1 VNKLAGIET
10 LEAKGMEFHFRDIQ
24 EKKALLHGAFRS
36 NVEPE
41 KGVFGETVRVKDNGV
56 IEKLSKTPDGHYHK
70 EYWANGKIFQVKE
83 SLGDKKVATIDYD
96 DNGTPYSRI
105 VRQSVDHKAKIVEEA
120 LLPNAKIVKGNFI
133 AITDDLGRPVL
144 NKVTDLHMNAEKR
157 VDVTKYRDSSYRVND
172 QGGHLI
178 AHQFG
183 GSSGK
188 ENIVPQ
194 LDKVNLSKMKQVE
207 HTVKTL
213 KEQGYTVDYEVK
225 SNYVGSN
232 TRPSSFEPKITVD
245 GQEYTD
251 LPDDL
256 KKIYNDGDISTVKK
270 AMTDIGE
277 VYGSA
282 HETGI
287 KSGLVAAGVTFAVS
301 TVDNVSA
308 YIDGEITDE
317 EMVVDIVTE
326 TAAAGVIEYGSEIIS
341 ATVSHAMS
349 KSSSALIQKVAGT
362 SLPGAVV
369 SFAVESYDSVSAYAK
384 GEIDTEELA
393 YELGENAASVA
404 GAMKGASIGA
414 AVGAV
419 AGPVGAVA
427 GGLVGGVVGAA
438 IASEV
443 YATAV
448 EIGAEGVEFIAEQ
461 AENLIQGTV
470 ELVEE
475 HIPEVLEDVKEAFTD
490 FIKEFKLPFRL

>member
-1 VNKLAGIET
+1 MSRIDAIEQ
-10 LEAKGMEFHFRDIQ
+10 ESFEFNLNEVQ
-24 EKKALLHGAFRS
+24 EKKALLHKAFES
-36 NVEPE
+36 KVVPE
-41 KGVFGETVRVKDNGV
+41 SGVFGTTIRVKDNGV
-56 IEKLSKTPDGHYHK
+56 IEKLSKTPDGHYRK
-70 EYWANGKIFQVKE
+70 EYWANGALFQIKE

-96 DNGTPYSRI
+96 DNGTAYSRI
-105 VRQSVDHKAKIVEEA
+105 VRKSVDHKAKIVEKT
-120 LLPNAKIVKGNFI
+120 LLPNTKIVKGNFI
-133 AITDDLGRPVL
+133 AITDDLGRPIL
-144 NKVTDLHMNAEKR
+144 NQVTDLSMNPAKR
-157 VDVTKYRDSSYRVND
+157 VDVTKFRNSAYRSND

-183 GSSGK
+183 GTSGI

-207 HTVKTL
+207 YTVKTL
-213 KEQGYTVDYEVK
+213 KEQGHTVDYEVK
-225 SNYVGSN
+225 TNYVGSS

-256 KKIYNDGDISTVKK
+256 KKIYNDGDVSTVKK

-282 HETGI
+282 HETGV
-287 KSGLVAAGVTFAVS
+287 KSGLVAAGITLAVS

-308 YIDGEITDE
+308 YIDGEITAE

-326 TAAAGVIEYGSEIIS
+326 TATAGVIEYGSELIS

-349 KSSSALIQKVAGT
+349 KSSSALIQKVAGS
-362 SLPGAVV
+362 SLPAAVV
-369 SFAVESYDSVSAYAK
+369 SFAVESYDSVSAYAQ
-384 GEIDTEELA
+384 GEIDAEELA

-414 AVGAV
+414 AIGSV
-419 AGPVGAVA
+419 AGPVGTVA
-427 GGLVGGVVGAA
+427 GSIVGGVVGAVVA
-438 IASEV
+438 TEM

-448 EIGAEGVEFIAEQ
+448 EVAAEGAEFLAEQ

-470 ELVEE
+470 ELIEE
-475 HIPEVLEDVKEAFTD
+475 HIPEVLEDVKEAFTN
-490 FIKEFKLPFRL
+490 FIEEFELPFKLW